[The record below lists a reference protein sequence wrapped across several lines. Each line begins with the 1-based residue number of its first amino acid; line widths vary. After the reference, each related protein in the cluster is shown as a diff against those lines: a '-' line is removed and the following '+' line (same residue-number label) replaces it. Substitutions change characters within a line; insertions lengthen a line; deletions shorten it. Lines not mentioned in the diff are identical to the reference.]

1 MMNRYT
7 SYMLLASLVL
17 SLAIIGACRG
27 ENQVKEMD
35 PEMKEALQ
43 RLERL
48 ITKET
53 ITEGEF
59 EALKIGQKKSVTV
72 SALLDMGVI
81 AVRPNVKNVITVTNP
96 SDLEKVWSSESITL
110 DGNRVAL
117 RIKFVGDDIES
128 AKVPP
133 HSEWEKRFQ
142 SITTREGVFKLLE
155 DVLRSDPKA
164 YVRNLATDTHQ
175 IRLNKITD
183 DDWRL
188 LEKYDA
194 WDMGRENEAGYWHFY
209 LEFSNDVLEKINT
222 QHSPVELP

>member
-1 MMNRYT
+1 MMNRSM

-17 SLAIIGACRG
+17 SLAIIGACRS

-53 ITEGEF
+53 ITEGGF
-59 EALKIGQKKSVTV
+59 EVLKIGQKKSTTV

-81 AVRPNVKNVITVTNP
+81 VVSPNVKNVITVTNP
-96 SDLEKVWSSESITL
+96 SDLEKVWGSESIAL
-110 DGNRVAL
+110 DGYRVAL
-117 RIKFVGDDIES
+117 RIKFVGNDIEDV
-128 AKVPP
+128 KVPP
-133 HSEWEKRFQ
+133 HSEWEKRFE
-142 SITTREGVFKLLE
+142 SIATREDVFKLL
-155 DVLRSDPKA
+155 DSVLRSDPKA

-175 IRLNKITD
+175 IRLSEMTD

-194 WDMGRENEAGYWHFY
+194 WEMGRVNEAGYWNFY
-209 LEFSNDVLEKINT
+209 LEFSNGVLEKIDT
-222 QHSPVELP
+222 MHSPVELP